1 MGHAGGL
8 LRRRC
13 YPACGLDIGAEGHAK
28 DYAGWGRLSGTL
40 PAGTWRGDVAL
51 DQARLRSA
59 RDWHHRR
66 TDAEVIDLGNEPPL
80 SVDGGAGGLVDRRRL
95 SVQWFSG
102 TILTGLCGA
111 ALMGGAVFA
120 SLDGET
126 NFATAPEQVE
136 SALRGAISSIGE
148 RLNALR
154 KTDRLPA
161 ISEPSVARQVLRVPT
176 TSHVRDREMVRMRPY
191 RRVAGNLMLT
201 TSDLSVKIPPYNPQK
216 LLTDSAGGDDQAPP
230 AAAADAEVSFVE
242 CDLVAPIT
250 KAKVVAPSAC
260 DLTSLLPKVKAS
272 TQLPLDEVM
281 ARVRD
286 TALRSNTG
294 GGPSNMLLASA
305 DTTASLK
312 MSYAPEA
319 NPDTYFGFVPRA
331 VPENV
336 TLLPKT
342 TSTVNGGGDWSE
354 KQIIVKKGETV
365 GSILR
370 ELGAAPEEIKAIIAV
385 IGPAALDGGL
395 KDGQKLRVLM
405 TPAGLGHVQPLR
417 VIIAGDSGITAAV
430 ALSDIGRY
438 VPVDIRNIDT
448 GLAERNADEQAEDE
462 AGSVQLYQSLYE
474 TALRNN
480 VPKAVIEDLVRIYSY
495 DVDFERKVQPGD
507 NFDVLYSDDE
517 NGDRPEVRFAAL
529 TVGGETKK
537 YYRFQTAD
545 DGVYDYYDETGKSAK
560 KFLVR
565 KPVAAG
571 LVTSGFGWRTHP
583 MLHVSEL
590 HSGVDWGAPY
600 GTPIFAA
607 GNGEIEEI
615 GLKGGYGKYV
625 RLKHANGYETAYGHM
640 TAFAKGLDVGSKV
653 RQGQVIGFVGS
664 SGMSTGSHVHFEIIV
679 NDRFVDPM
687 RIKLPR
693 GRVLDG
699 STLATFEKDR
709 DQLDAVLSH
718 APAPSSPHVAQ
729 AR

>member
-1 MGHAGGL
+1 
-8 LRRRC
+8 
-13 YPACGLDIGAEGHAK
+13 
-28 DYAGWGRLSGTL
+28 
-40 PAGTWRGDVAL
+40 
-51 DQARLRSA
+51 
-59 RDWHHRR
+59 
-66 TDAEVIDLGNEPPL
+66 
-80 SVDGGAGGLVDRRRL
+80 VDGGVGGLVDRRRL

-136 SALRGAISSIGE
+136 TALRGAISNIGE

-154 KTDRLPA
+154 KTDRLPP

-191 RRVAGNLMLT
+191 TRVAGNLMLT
-201 TSDLSVKIPPYNPQK
+201 TSDLSAKIPAYNPQK

-242 CDLVAPIT
+242 CDLAAPIT
-250 KAKVVAPSAC
+250 KNKAIAPGSC
-260 DLTSLLPKVKAS
+260 DLGSLLPKVKAS

-286 TALRSNTG
+286 TALRGNTG

-319 NPDTYFGFVPRA
+319 DPDTYFGFVPRA

-354 KQIIVKKGETV
+354 KQIVVKKGETV

-405 TPAGLGHVQPLR
+405 TPAGLGHIQPLR

-430 ALSDIGRY
+430 ALSDVGRY

-448 GLAERNADEQAEDE
+448 GVAESGSDEQQADDE
-462 AGSVQLYQSLYE
+462 SGGVQLYQSLYE

-517 NGDRPEVRFAAL
+517 NGDRPEVRFASL

-537 YYRFQTAD
+537 YYRFQTTD

-565 KPVAAG
+565 KPVAVG

-699 STLATFEKDR
+699 GTLATFEKDR